1 MTRLHTVLLGAL
13 GVQALL
19 TVATW
24 WPRDNGTVEA
34 TPLVDLEAEA
44 ITKVVVQRPG
54 EDAEPLELLKEGD
67 SWSIVSSAG
76 YPAEADKVGDLFDRE
91 CTLTMTGNPMS
102 GTYSPNEM
110 GALALKM
117 RSGFTRVAIRF
128 SDHEVTFPDDNTAE
142 VLMVTRVKGETL
154 AAGKV
159 DELLETRSRLN
170 EVEGEWRFAEFTVIE
185 SLQK

>member
-1 MTRLHTVLLGAL
+1 MVKRILPAAAAIALVIGACVWL
-13 GVQALL
+13 FGSSREDEVIRQFSALSDL
-19 TVATW
+19 I
-24 WPRDNGTVEA
+24 EK
-34 TPLVDLEAEA
+34 TPDENNM
-44 ITKVVVQRPG
+44 RS
-54 EDAEPLELLKEGD
+54 LLK
-67 SWSIVSSAG
+67 
-76 YPAEADKVGDLFDRE
+76 ADKVGDLFDRE